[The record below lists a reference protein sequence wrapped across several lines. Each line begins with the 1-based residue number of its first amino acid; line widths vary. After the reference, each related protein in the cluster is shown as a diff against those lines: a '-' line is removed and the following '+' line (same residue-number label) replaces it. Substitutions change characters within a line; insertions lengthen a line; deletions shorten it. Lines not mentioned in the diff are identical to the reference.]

1 VSLSRRRLEFDAGDV
16 VNMGVVAAN
25 SEVYFHFAGNVF
37 VSLGNY
43 ADAAP
48 RNSTPACLPN
58 DLIASE
64 RHDARPTIQL
74 IVL

>member
-16 VNMGVVAAN
+16 VNMGAVAAN
-25 SEVYFHFAGNVF
+25 SEVYFHFPVNVF

-48 RNSTPACLPN
+48 CDSTPACLPN
-58 DLIASE
+58 DLITSE